1 MLEDFRGWLTA
12 VASAPADE
20 PPAGP
25 SVDLSTLVGQFTALR
40 QEVNLQTR
48 AVRAQQEQNAETLRQ
63 LAEAVYAVRE
73 APAAAPVWRES
84 SADEGLR
91 PLLKTL
97 VDLYDA
103 AALAGRELQRV
114 QESATAALPPIEESE
129 SKEDA
134 EPDWRPPASVRPS
147 WWARLFGARAEEV
160 GASFA
165 AWKAEGVARRR
176 REHDAWQER
185 LRVARESGERTRQT
199 LAATAAGFAMTLQ
212 RVERAMARHGLEPI
226 PAAGRPFDP
235 ELMEVLEV
243 VHDGGRPSGEV
254 VEEVRRG
261 YLWQGRVFRYA
272 QVRVAKERGQGSG
285 DRGQINPA

>member
-12 VASAPADE
+12 AASAAPADE

-25 SVDLSTLVGQFTALR
+25 GVDLSTLVGQFTALR

-48 AVRAQQEQNAETLRQ
+48 AVRAQQELNAETLRQ
-63 LAEAVYAVRE
+63 LAGAVEAARE

-103 AALAGRELQRV
+103 VALAGRELQRV
-114 QESATAALPPIEESE
+114 QESAAALQPIEEAE

-134 EPDWRPPASVRPS
+134 EPDWRPPASVQPS
-147 WWARLFGARAEEV
+147 WWARLFGARTEDV
-160 GASFA
+160 GASFT
-165 AWKAEGVARRR
+165 AWKAEWVARRR
-176 REHDAWQER
+176 REHEARQER
-185 LRVARESGERTRQT
+185 LRAAREHAERTRRT
-199 LAATAAGFAMTLQ
+199 LASTAAGFTMTLQ

-226 PAAGRPFDP
+226 PTVGRPFDP

-243 VHDGGRPSGEV
+243 VLDAGRPSGEV

-272 QVRVAKERGQGSG
+272 QVRVAKNSG
-285 DRGQINPA
+285 P